1 MEEEGIEDDI
11 LHQIIEYLLPKLN
24 EDALQQAANIFATTI
39 ADRTAN
45 RRQTHNEIQSKLNAL
60 ISDVRLFEKG

>member
-11 LHQIIEYLLPKLN
+11 LQQIIEYLLPKLN